1 MAETGAE
8 GTIIGIAMSVVRTV
22 GKGIAWNTTATV
34 VGKFVMFA
42 NVFIILNFLTIY
54 EYGFSELVMSVISVI
69 GIVLLPGLTS
79 AIVADMAVERGRQNA
94 TGMKTIFHQFF
105 FLNLVLAFGA
115 WTVLFFGSHPVANAF
130 GNPYAAQFLQ
140 IASFLFLI
148 SPMRTAAGIL
158 AAVMLRFFDQSFY
171 GIFEEL
177 AKLGFLLLF
186 VVWMGMGIDGLIYS
200 MVLCQLV
207 VVLGFLPRTVS
218 AYRQFS
224 SATAEGHMQFWNV
237 LHDHRIW
244 GIGSSYMA
252 TVSQN
257 ARLWLIKFM
266 LGTEAVGLFSF
277 ASGLFSHIV
286 SLMPLSSVLAPIIPR
301 YIDKREQLARIIR
314 ASIKVQLVLALM
326 FLVGAYATSYLFVL
340 VLFPQYLS
348 AVPLLYVLLL
358 NIIPGTVMTLFTPVF
373 NAFKEQRSLLFSNTL
388 KLVCLLVLLPPSIML
403 FGLNGVGVEIV
414 LNSIINGFERFR
426 RIKLLIPE
434 FRFGM
439 RDMFRTDPYEK
450 EAFGTVYKHISEQ
463 LPGPLRRVVDS
474 RGRM

>member
-1 MAETGAE
+1 
-8 GTIIGIAMSVVRTV
+8 MSVVKTV
-22 GKGIAWNTTATV
+22 GRGIAWNSAASIM
-34 VGKFVMFA
+34 GKFVMFA
-42 NVFIILNFLTIY
+42 NIFIILNFLTVY

-79 AIVADMAVERGRQNA
+79 AIVADMGVERGRQNA
-94 TGMKTIFHQFF
+94 SGMKTLFHQFV

-115 WTVLFFGSHPVANAF
+115 WAILFFGSHPVAHAF

-140 IASFLFLI
+140 IASFIFLI
-148 SPMRTAAGIL
+148 APLRSAGTIL
-158 AAVMLRFFDQSFY
+158 ASVMLRYFDISFY
-171 GIFEEL
+171 GICEEL
-177 AKLGFLLLF
+177 AKLGFLLLL

-207 VVLGFLPRTVS
+207 VVIGFLPRTIS

-237 LHDHRIW
+237 LRDHRIW

-266 LGTEAVGLFSF
+266 LGTEAVGLFGF

-286 SLMPLSSVLAPIIPR
+286 SLMPLTSVLTPIIPR

-314 ASIKVQLVLALM
+314 ASIKVQLILALV
-326 FLVGAYATSYLFVL
+326 FLVGAYALSYMFVQ

-358 NIIPGTVMTLFTPVF
+358 NIIPNSVMTLFTPVF
-373 NAFKEQRSLLFSNTL
+373 NAFKAQRSLLFSNTL
-388 KLVCLLVLLPPSIML
+388 KFLCMLILLPPSIMI
-403 FGLNGVGVEIV
+403 FGLSGIGVEIL

-439 RDMFRTDPYEK
+439 REMFHTDPYEK
-450 EAFGTVYKHISEQ
+450 EAFGTVLKQLSERVPAPMRHIV
-463 LPGPLRRVVDS
+463 GLRERA
-474 RGRM
+474 